1 MDERQNKA
9 EEKRKGRDM
18 SRRQQRTT
26 ESAQRDRLLQVQVA
40 SSIIIAMVLVNF
52 DAKLALLLSLLTVD

>member
-1 MDERQNKA
+1 VDERQNKA